1 MLLGLECSLEAAQA
15 ALELCKKHSI
25 FTILNPA
32 PAIALDLNFL
42 RGFDLITPNLQEA
55 ATLLGLQAQPD
66 IKTLAEHLL
75 QAELCPVVVTLGNQ
89 GCLLVESKNALLY
102 PARKVSAA
110 DTTGAGD
117 TFNAALAVMLG
128 KGSTLGDAVVYA
140 ANAAAY
146 SVRYPHVM
154 ESLPTAEKLAEFY
167 EPLVPAKVAHL
178 GPFAD
183 RKL

>member
-55 ATLLGLQAQPD
+55 AALLGLQAQPD

-75 QAELCPVVVTLGNQ
+75 QAELCPAVVTLGNQ

-117 TFNAALAVMLG
+117 TFN
-128 KGSTLGDAVVYA
+128 A

-178 GPFAD
+178 GPFTD